1 MTGTFLTKYY
11 LNAVKCQECSFYC
24 FWVIKEKPTG
34 VILFP
39 PSRLGLNTDFTLSNC
54 LAGSVKLTKN
64 ADPDKYKYSGYD
76 IRFDSRS
83 GLSLTDGSM
92 GRNVI
97 IFGSDVSSSGHI
109 NNKGKDIVIL
119 RERATQELN
128 DITLTTEAKYS
139 INFTQSERGFV
150 LCLHYKIQ
158 K

>member
-1 MTGTFLTKYY
+1 
-11 LNAVKCQECSFYC
+11 
-24 FWVIKEKPTG
+24 
-34 VILFP
+34 
-39 PSRLGLNTDFTLSNC
+39 
-54 LAGSVKLTKN
+54 
-64 ADPDKYKYSGYD
+64 
-76 IRFDSRS
+76 
-83 GLSLTDGSM
+83 M

-139 INFTQSERGFV
+139 INFTQSERRFV